1 MTEELSFA
9 PNQLNPQGAKLV
21 TNAADVIE
29 GLPTPVRAALV
40 PVAAVGAEQRNLLA
54 KYGLTPTGAK
64 VYGIFSVEEP
74 KPIDQLVETTGL
86 NSSEVLATLFNLE
99 RKGILRQLPGFVVA
113 VEALPKRRDAP
124 ERKPEASAI
133 QQGRVGQDIY
143 IR

>member
-9 PNQLNPQGAKLV
+9 PNQLNPQGAELV
-21 TNAADVIE
+21 TNAEDVIE
-29 GLPTPVRAALV
+29 GLATPVRAALV

-74 KPIDQLVETTGL
+74 KPIDQPVETTGL

-99 RKGILRQLPGFVVA
+99 RKGILRQLPGFCC
-113 VEALPKRRDAP
+113 
-124 ERKPEASAI
+124 SS
-133 QQGRVGQDIY
+133 
-143 IR
+143 